1 MPTLNN
7 PRSVI
12 ATSTMELI
20 LTPRPRAGYAGI
32 KSRVGF
38 RMITPSP
45 GNGFVVGPRRR
56 SGARFCPAFTAPVQ
70 ASNPRLQPGGS
81 CFWLWRARQPVDSGF
96 QPEASEA
103 PPVELAAPIWRP
115 IAVRF
120 FFQGPGDDTHNL
132 KLRVRGRPGLNS
144 PQRARRSKGPKRRSM
159 PPRVARPP
167 CSPELLRRGPDG
179 GERDET
185 ALWRAVRP
193 SCGL

>member
-1 MPTLNN
+1 MPALNN

-56 SGARFCPAFTAPVQ
+56 SGAHFCPAFTAPVQ
-70 ASNPRLQPGGS
+70 ASNPRLEPGGS
-81 CFWLWRARQPVDSGF
+81 CFWLWRARQAVDSGF

-159 PPRVARPP
+159 PPRANAGRPD
-167 CSPELLRRGPDG
+167 SFFGDQ
-179 GERDET
+179 
-185 ALWRAVRP
+185 
-193 SCGL
+193 

>member
-1 MPTLNN
+1 MPALNN

-70 ASNPRLQPGGS
+70 ASNPRLQPGGF

-120 FFQGPGDDTHNL
+120 FFQVTCHQTFIQRQL
-132 KLRVRGRPGLNS
+132 ESRFFVRHVARVE
-144 PQRARRSKGPKRRSM
+144 QRASGGAGRGC
-159 PPRVARPP
+159 AAERP
-167 CSPELLRRGPDG
+167 LR
-179 GERDET
+179 
-185 ALWRAVRP
+185 
-193 SCGL
+193 